1 MSEEPL
7 TSQQARERLAAVDQF
22 AAVTAR
28 RAGPVAAVTTAG
40 VGVLVAL
47 ALAAT
52 YVTLPDHPV
61 AFAVSFALYGV
72 ALAALMVWNHR
83 RQVVAQHGF
92 KKAYAAGFTTTM
104 ALYVVGIATIS
115 IGDWPWPLAAL
126 YCVAVAVPMVIAAV
140 RMARGRP

>member
-1 MSEEPL
+1 MTEEPI
-7 TSQQARERLAAVDQF
+7 TGEQARERLATVDQF
-22 AAVTAR
+22 AAATAR

-61 AFAVSFALYGV
+61 AFGVSFAVYGI
-72 ALAALMVWNHR
+72 ALGALMVWNHR

-92 KKAYAAGFTTTM
+92 RKAYGAGFTTTM
-104 ALYVVGIATIS
+104 ALYAVGIATLTV
-115 IGDWPWPLAAL
+115 DWPWPVAVL
-126 YCVAVAVPMVIAAV
+126 YCFVVALPMTVAAV